1 MAIKDDGC
9 DECCDCSNTN
19 DNDNGNANSQC
30 CDEESCCQD
39 DGCKECCA
47 NQDKH
52 IVIPSK
58 MMFIF
63 RIFGSLLFLI
73 SLIDLGLSAAIGS
86 LGFSIFWAEF
96 VFTMF
101 SCVAAVFAIFPIN
114 RNFVIVLFTFSL
126 VSSITT
132 FIGLILVGAY
142 VELCREVLY
151 SDDDYF
157 DNNNNSVEL
166 SCKQI
171 FADFSLVFLRFCICV
186 PLCVLSG
193 LKLFGKRT
201 LASED
206 EAPRSSIAI
215 NK

>member
-9 DECCDCSNTN
+9 CNDECGDCSKTNN
-19 DNDNGNANSQC
+19 DNANNGQC

-39 DGCKECCA
+39 EGCKECCA
-47 NQDKH
+47 SQDKH
-52 IVIPSK
+52 VVIPSK

-86 LGFSIFWAEF
+86 YGYSEFWAEF
-96 VFTMF
+96 VFNMF
-101 SCVAAVFAIFPIN
+101 SCVAAVFAIIPIN
-114 RNFVIVLFTFSL
+114 RTFVIVLFTFSL
-126 VSSITT
+126 VTSITT

-151 SDDDYF
+151 SDDEHY
-157 DNNNNSVEL
+157 NNNSIE
-166 SCKQI
+166 SECKQI
-171 FADFSLVFLRFCICV
+171 FADFSLIFLRFCISV

-193 LKLFGKRT
+193 LKLFGRRT

-206 EAPRSSIAI
+206 EAPRNSVAI